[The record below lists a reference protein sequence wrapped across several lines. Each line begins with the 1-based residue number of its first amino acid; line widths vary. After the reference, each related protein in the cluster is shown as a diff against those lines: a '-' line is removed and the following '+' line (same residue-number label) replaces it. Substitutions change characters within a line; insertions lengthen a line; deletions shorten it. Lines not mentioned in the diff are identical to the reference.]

1 MNRKFKRTERI
12 NTVFSKT
19 QSRIILVKF
28 VMNTVLLNFIHWY
41 VYKQLKK
48 AQMSGHI
55 ETSPGPQNTL
65 WPQRVEHKSIV
76 KELLI

>member
-1 MNRKFKRTERI
+1 MI
-12 NTVFSKT
+12 
-19 QSRIILVKF
+19 
-28 VMNTVLLNFIHWY
+28 TVLLNVNHWY

-48 AQMSGHI
+48 AQMSGHV

-76 KELLI
+76 KEL